1 MDSALAPFGA
11 RTHRNAPLS
20 RSRRGG
26 IYPNPRRPGNVAL
39 GGSFCVGLLPA
50 PRGLWSVAP
59 ATGAAAT
66 TELPPPAAA
75 PLLPPLLELHDAPL
89 LPPGATFGMECD
101 GPLGSGP
108 TKPTK
113 PTKASK
119 VWSVTKSLYTNEL
132 RQRPTNRPKSAETS
146 PNSAQ
151 YVQFLQPLV
160 GWSVQRA
167 KPLGSNELV
176 NRPKTSGLVGL
187 VGSWSVRPPSLVT
200 TFSLGCN
207 ELRTEQPLR

>member
-1 MDSALAPFGA
+1 
-11 RTHRNAPLS
+11 
-20 RSRRGG
+20 
-26 IYPNPRRPGNVAL
+26 VAL
-39 GGSFCVGLLPA
+39 KGSFCVGPLPTPGA
-50 PRGLWSVAP
+50 VVRCPRYRSCRHYRAAP
-59 ATGAAAT
+59 AAGAT
-66 TELPPPAAA
+66 RCTPAA
-75 PLLPPLLELHDAPL
+75 
-89 LPPGATFGMECD
+89 PGCHVRD
-101 GPLGSGP
+101 GVRRSPGSGP